1 MRQNTK
7 SLSFFLL
14 REIYKLFYEETVSSS
29 GRAALLKAEDE
40 DTASNPYCFFYFI
53 HQKRKEKVWRK
64 QTLFK
69 RPFTDR
75 QHI

>member
-1 MRQNTK
+1 MVEQEGLRQNTK

-53 HQKRKEKVWRK
+53 HPK
-64 QTLFK
+64 
-69 RPFTDR
+69 
-75 QHI
+75 